1 MRSSTGR
8 LPAALA
14 TAVAL
19 AATAVAPAAAA
30 PSPSPLPDTGQSS
43 AIGQASATGRDV
55 TVLPPL
61 PVRLGDGRPCTA
73 PSERTATGT
82 TWTAPVL
89 GLARAQ
95 RLARGAGVTVAVV
108 DSGVAPDIAG
118 LSGRVTGA
126 DGDCLGHGSFTASLI
141 AAAPRTDS
149 GVTGVAPGAEVLAL
163 RGTDARGVYSAGP
176 VAAGIREAADRGADV
191 IYTGAALTDGRAE
204 LADAVTYA
212 TGKGALVVA
221 PAAPD
226 ALPGQDSG
234 ADDAGGAGDTPP
246 SGGPYWPAAA
256 PEALSVVDFG
266 PSGTRPDGAPAAHR
280 PDLAA
285 PGDSVVGS
293 GPGGKGHYIAFG
305 SSLAAACAAGAAALV
320 RERHP
325 GLGPGQVR
333 ARLLRTAYPAGVPR
347 LDPYAALSLDTG
359 TGPAARS
366 AAAPPARIPAPAD
379 TGSRNTALAVSGVCL
394 AVIVLFG
401 AAAAVLPRGR
411 TRHWTPPGVG

>member
-30 PSPSPLPDTGQSS
+30 PSPSPDAGAS
-43 AIGQASATGRDV
+43 SATGQGV

-73 PSERTATGT
+73 PSGRTATGT
-82 TWTAPVL
+82 TWAAPVL

-108 DSGVAPDIAG
+108 DSGIAPDIAG

-163 RGTDARGVYSAGP
+163 RGTDARGVYSAGL
-176 VAAGIREAADRGADV
+176 VAAGIREAADRGAGV
-191 IYTGAALTDGRAE
+191 IYTGAALTDGHAE
-204 LADAVTYA
+204 LAGAVTYA

-226 ALPGQDSG
+226 ALPEQDSG
-234 ADDAGGAGDTPP
+234 AGGAGGAGDTPP
-246 SGGPYWPAAA
+246 PNGPYWPAAA

-266 PSGTRPDGAPAAHR
+266 PSGTRPDGAPTAHR

-285 PGDSVVGS
+285 PGDAVVGS
-293 GPGGKGHYIAFG
+293 GPGGKGHYIASG

-325 GLGPGQVR
+325 GLGPGQVM

-359 TGPAARS
+359 TGPARAD
-366 AAAPPARIPAPAD
+366 AAPPARVPGPAD
-379 TGSRNTALAVSGVCL
+379 TGSRNTALVVSGVCL

-401 AAAAVLPRGR
+401 AAAAVVPRGR
-411 TRHWTPPGVG
+411 SRRWTPPGVG